1 MKKLIA
7 LAALG
12 LGMGAFSLVVVACD
26 NSSGAP
32 HDNPPVDSGS
42 GGNDTGTSGND
53 GGGVTDGAPAPD
65 CFTNPK
71 THFEIIN
78 ACTDAAKVDKK
89 PALPLLQPDGSLP
102 PLP

>member
-1 MKKLIA
+1 MRKLFAIAALACSA
-7 LAALG
+7 LAAS
-12 LGMGAFSLVVVACD
+12 FVVVACD
-26 NSSGAP
+26 NSSGTP
-32 HDNPPVDSGS
+32 HDNPPVDSGT
-42 GGNDTGTSGND
+42 GGHDTGTGGND
-53 GGGVTDGAPAPD
+53 GGNDGSPTPD

-89 PALPLLQPDGSLP
+89 PTLPLLQPDGSLP